1 MLKTI
6 YMWSNLYAIKCKR
19 LSILNIISF
28 ENAIQTII
36 FIGDRIY
43 RLVNVIGFEKNVISF
58 ENAIVLA
65 SEFIDY
71 QI

>member
-1 MLKTI
+1 M
-6 YMWSNLYAIKCKR
+6 
-19 LSILNIISF
+19 NIISF